1 MSEKKGPTGTP
12 GRAESFSARLRRDL
26 KDPEFA
32 KAFEEH
38 YLDAVIAEKLHAL
51 REKRHLTQKQLAAK
65 AGMAQNAVS
74 RIEKGEN
81 SLTLRTVQRLAGALG
96 CVVELDFKPVKGRPL
111 AAA

>member
-1 MSEKKGPTGTP
+1 MSGKKGS
-12 GRAESFSARLRRDL
+12 ESFNARLKRDL

-32 KAFEEH
+32 KAFEEL
-38 YLDAVIAEKLHAL
+38 YLDAVIAEKLQAL
-51 REKRHLTQKQLAAK
+51 REKRHLTQKQLADK

-96 CVVELDFKPVKGRPL
+96 CVVELEFKPVKGRPL